1 MTTVHLVRTPG
12 GLKAADD
19 AAVEVLRRL
28 GQGEVVRVELRKVR
42 NPQFHRKFFALLQLV
57 RDSTDAWATT
67 EALLADLKVEMGHC
81 DEFRLRGG
89 QTVMIPR
96 SISFGSMDDM
106 EFTSFYERALVTL
119 ADMAGG
125 IESDALRD
133 AVLDEIAR
141 A

>member
-42 NPQFHRKFFALLQLV
+42 NYKFHAKFMALLGFV
-57 RDSTDAWATT
+57 CNSTGIWPD
-67 EALLADLKVEMGHC
+67 EKVLLAALKIEMGHC
-81 DEFRLRGG
+81 DVYQISG
-89 QTVMIPR
+89 QTVMVPK
-96 SISFGSMDDM
+96 SINFQSMDDT
-106 EFTSFYERALVTL
+106 EFASFYERALMTL
-119 ADMAGG
+119 AEMAGG
-125 IESDALRD
+125 IESDELRNG
-133 AVLDEIAR
+133 VLNKIAR